1 MRELVAMSESRV
13 RERWTHTACLLAML
27 ANVHRDPKKGRL
39 FKPSDF
45 DPFEQERNNQS
56 PIPVADLSVLKSVF
70 VDHGKEAAR

>member
-13 RERWTHTACLLAML
+13 RERWTHTSATLAML

-70 VDHGKEAAR
+70 VDRGKEISR